1 MSNLVQYE
9 GRLTKEEEL
18 ELGRKIQEMKKA
30 KAKQASGEKITKE
43 EGIAIYEGDEAL
55 ALLVSNYY
63 NFARDIVWKHHKKT
77 GTKYDKDDL
86 LQDAIAALCE
96 AAYEYDPSKNCKL
109 STYAFYGIT
118 KRVSTTIN
126 YQRLV
131 RMPENKMG
139 EYIEIMKAQKVYNEL
154 SREEQ
159 SKYGNELEFI
169 YATVNN
175 IDKSEIDLILENMQP
190 QVSLN
195 AVIHDGGGELMDII
209 EDDRPEANRPSEV
222 ELDDNVVD
230 IINQLDEYERDL
242 IAFEFGVFPASMS
255 YNDFLEKYNTDD
267 RKVKTDTRRVIR
279 KMRKLAED

>member
-1 MSNLVQYE
+1 MSDLIQLE
-9 GRLTKEEEL
+9 TRLTKEEEL
-18 ELGRKIQEMKKA
+18 QLGAKIQEMKKA
-30 KAKQASGEKITKE
+30 KAKLNSGGEITDDE
-43 EGIAIYEGDEAL
+43 RRLISEGDEAL
-55 ALLVSNYY
+55 TILVSNYY
-63 NFARDIVWKHHKKT
+63 NLARDIVWKHYKKT

-96 AAYEYDPSKNCKL
+96 AAYDYDPSKNCKL
-109 STYAFYGIT
+109 GTYAFYGIT

-139 EYIEIMKAQKVYNEL
+139 EYIEIMKAQKTYNEL
-154 SREEQ
+154 SAENQ
-159 SKYGNELEFI
+159 AKYGNELEFI
-169 YATVNN
+169 YSTVKN
-175 IDKSEIDLILENMQP
+175 IEKSEIDLILENMQP

-222 ELDDNVVD
+222 ELDNNVVD

-242 IAFEFGVFPASMS
+242 VAFEFGVFPASMS
-255 YNDFLEKYNTDD
+255 YNDFLKKYNTDD